1 MEPRPEGGAQVPPP
15 QVPVEAVTDRV
26 TQLQDKIDGLGEKFY
41 TFIGVLQQDAPPLP
55 FEEFKH
61 LNRTAAGPKAVV
73 ANGANAAAVADGGPV
88 LPVLPSMPLPETA
101 APVPTGPTMEVM
113 EGEAANMAALL
124 LNNVKG
130 TTCTRQA
137 SSSIKTHLQ
146 VAPLLM

>member
-1 MEPRPEGGAQVPPP
+1 MEPRPEAAVQQGAQAPP

-55 FEEFKH
+55 FDEFKH
-61 LNRTAAGPKAVV
+61 LNRTADGPKTV
-73 ANGANAAAVADGGPV
+73 ANGANAAVADGGPV
-88 LPVLPSMPLPETA
+88 LPVLPSMPMPEPA

-130 TTCTRQA
+130 TCTVARKTA
-137 SSSIKTHLQ
+137 S
-146 VAPLLM
+146 LLSRDSLASW